1 MPQTGATRRQKFLK
15 SEKSKTKL
23 KGKNKELPKGTNVTK
38 TNFKVKKIV
47 LREQLKKHG
56 ETEALSTRKLSIKE
70 LLSRLNHFNTHSRT
84 EALNGIKEL
93 IELHPEVLETNLGEL
108 VHGVTPLVL
117 NIEKVVRHESLKTL
131 HVILSKANI
140 ERIDPFFDIM
150 CTYLRSAMTHIDG
163 RIQEDSLLFLDT
175 LLLCTPV
182 KVAQDFHKI
191 IPNFLDMIS
200 KLRVDSKPG
209 RTLTVNLGSQITSV
223 KWRVKVLHR
232 LKDYLQEFV
241 KYNKIQ
247 DYEGPV
253 IDTTKIFDA
262 SKMNHYSLFNPSY
275 IQKCPLS
282 CFSSKNLQET
292 VPLDEVEKFRE
303 YTDTLMPLLFETWLE
318 VCPNISSEKNIETVV
333 SEDAAALLNHTLD
346 VISLIWSLVKHFNI
360 KSPSSNI
367 QNTFSQKYR
376 KPYLQHFV
384 NAFPYVTNI
393 RTKQRNV
400 SSSEFE
406 NTITDPKLVAQNL
419 VICELFILLNP
430 NINVKNQNK
439 DVLSVLKYIEK
450 TFNKNTQAEIN
461 DIIIK
466 ILHTIFSNEVN
477 NWTRNI
483 SVMNDLF
490 QKIVWAYFNKELPS
504 SFRQKIFSLLCKI
517 ALNDKL
523 GHFHDCDAYNT
534 WVKNLPDI
542 LLEKTVEVQTVD
554 IIHKFAV
561 RNNKTF
567 NSVVRPKLLEIV
579 QNLPNIIISDVDSNQ
594 SSYYKLFSLLYYV
607 KKWDDETLNLL
618 RDQIINSVYKSDYN
632 NYIFETLK
640 LKSGEM

>member
-23 KGKNKELPKGTNVTK
+23 KAKNKELPKGTNVTK
-38 TNFKVKKIV
+38 TNFKIKKIV
-47 LREQLKKHG
+47 IREQLKKHG
-56 ETEALSTRKLSIKE
+56 ETEALSARKLNIKE

-84 EALNGIKEL
+84 EALTGLKEL
-93 IELHPEVLETNLGEL
+93 FEAHPEVLEHNLGEL
-108 VHGVTPLVL
+108 IHGITPLVL

-131 HVILSKANI
+131 HLMLSKANM

-175 LLLCTPV
+175 LLACTPT
-182 KVAQDFHKI
+182 KVAEDFHKI

-232 LKDYLQEFV
+232 LKDYLNEFV

-247 DYEGPV
+247 EFREPV
-253 IDTTKIFDA
+253 VEATKIFDP
-262 SKMNHYSLFNPSY
+262 SKMNHFSLFNPIY
-275 IQKCPLS
+275 VQNCQLS
-282 CFSSKNLQET
+282 CFSSKNLQEA
-292 VPLDEVEKFRE
+292 VPLDEVDKFKE

-318 VCPNISSEKNIETVV
+318 VCPNVNSEKNIETVI
-333 SEDAAALLNHTLD
+333 SEDAALLLKHTLE
-346 VISLIWSLVKHFNI
+346 VISLIWSIVKHFNI
-360 KSPSSNI
+360 KNPSSNI
-367 QNTFSQKYR
+367 LNAFSQKFR
-376 KPYLQHFV
+376 QPYLQHFV

-393 RTKQRNV
+393 RTKQRNANV
-400 SSSEFE
+400 QLGDS
-406 NTITDPKLVAQNL
+406 ITDPKLVMQNL
-419 VICELFILLNP
+419 EICQVFIVLNP

-439 DVLSVLKYIEK
+439 DMMSILNYIEK
-450 TFNKNTQAEIN
+450 TFSKNTQAEIN
-461 DIIIK
+461 DVIIK
-466 ILHTIFSNEVN
+466 ILHTIFTNEVN
-477 NWTRNI
+477 NWTRTL
-483 SVMNDLF
+483 SVMDDLF
-490 QKIVWAYFNKELPS
+490 RKIIWAYFNKDMSS

-523 GHFHDCDAYNT
+523 LHFQESDAYHT
-534 WVKNLPDI
+534 WLQKLPDI
-542 LLEKTVEVQTVD
+542 LLEETVTVQTID

-567 NSVVRPKLLEIV
+567 NMVVRPKLLEII
-579 QNLPNIIISDVDSNQ
+579 QNLPKLVISDVDINGSG
-594 SSYYKLFSLLYYV
+594 YYKLFSLLYYI
-607 KKWDDETLNLL
+607 KKWDDESLDLL
-618 RDQIINSVYKSDYN
+618 RDQLLKNVYDRDYGN
-632 NYIFETLK
+632 FIFETLQIRT
-640 LKSGEM
+640 EDA